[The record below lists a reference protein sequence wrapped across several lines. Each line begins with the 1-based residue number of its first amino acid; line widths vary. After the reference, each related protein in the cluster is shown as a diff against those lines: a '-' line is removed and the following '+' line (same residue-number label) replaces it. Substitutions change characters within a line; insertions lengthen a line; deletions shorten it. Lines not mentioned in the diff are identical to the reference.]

1 MPASIMAASV
11 LLMRLS
17 TYDKVNLIAAYHL
30 MVGALYLVVAAVAV
44 ILPLSA
50 MLLEE
55 SAFLARLPGWL
66 LGLGMLSVSAII
78 SLVGIV
84 NLALGW
90 GLWQIRPWSRM
101 AAMVAAIFRLPVV
114 PVGTIAGGV
123 ILYVLLQDETR
134 DLFVSPPPS

>member
-1 MPASIMAASV
+1 
-11 LLMRLS
+11 MRLS

-30 MVGALYLVVAAVAV
+30 LVGGIYLVAAAVAV

-50 MLLEE
+50 VLLQEN
-55 SAFLARLPGWL
+55 ALLARLPGWL
-66 LGLGMLSVSAII
+66 LGMGLLSVSAVFG
-78 SLVGIV
+78 LVGII

-90 GLWQIRPWSRM
+90 GLWQIKPWSRM

-134 DLFVSPPPS
+134 DLFASPPPT